1 MRIASRCELV
11 LILLSI
17 KMIRLAIVA
26 FLSFIGIIP
35 STPAEKN
42 TISLC
47 WATQTWIIVV
57 VKLDEWRQT
66 CFRSLRKVGTVGK
79 SGLKLCFFVLFSF
92 EVKKTKRSLK
102 DIQINWKAQSTN
114 IFYLVILTLLTA
126 GLKNIYR

>member
-42 TISLC
+42 PD
-47 WATQTWIIVV
+47 
-57 VKLDEWRQT
+57 KLMLGDTDLNHCCRQVRRMT
-66 CFRSLRKVGTVGK
+66 
-79 SGLKLCFFVLFSF
+79 
-92 EVKKTKRSLK
+92 
-102 DIQINWKAQSTN
+102 TN
-114 IFYLVILTLLTA
+114 LLP
-126 GLKNIYR
+126 